1 MARLPTPGG
10 DDGTWGAV
18 LNDYLSQ
25 VHAADGTL
33 KSGAVSVSSINA
45 VNAPTN
51 GYNLTYGPSGFQ
63 WIAPSAHS
71 HAASDVT
78 TGTLALARLPVA
90 NSGTVSSTEVV
101 RADDTRL
108 LSNVTRVV
116 HNGTDY
122 PARPTGATYVE
133 WVGPTQPTA
142 AINGDTWVSTV

>member
-33 KSGAVSVSSINA
+33 KTGVVSTSQINA
-45 VNAPTN
+45 INGPTA
-51 GYNLTYGPSGFQ
+51 GYNLTYGASGFQ
-63 WIAPSAHS
+63 WIAPAAHS
-71 HAASDVT
+71 HDGSAINA
-78 TGTLALARLPVA
+78 GTVGVAYLPVA
-90 NSGTVSSTEVV
+90 ASGTVSSTQVV

-108 LSNVTRVV
+108 LANVTRVL

-122 PARPTGATYVE
+122 PARPVGATYVE
-133 WVGPTQPTA
+133 WVGPTQPA
-142 AINGDTWVSTV
+142 AAVNGDTWVSTA